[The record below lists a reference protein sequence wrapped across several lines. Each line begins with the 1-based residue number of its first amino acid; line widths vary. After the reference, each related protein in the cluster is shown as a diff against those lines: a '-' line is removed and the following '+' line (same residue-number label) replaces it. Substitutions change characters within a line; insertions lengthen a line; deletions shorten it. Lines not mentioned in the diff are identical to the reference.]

1 MLKVLIVED
10 EEMIRRGFIHTVDW
24 LSMGC
29 VVVGSAADGQ
39 EGLEQ
44 IERLKPDLVFVDIM
58 MPGMDGLSMLEKA
71 SRLHPF
77 TSVILT
83 SHPAFEFARQAI
95 GLKVFDYLLKPV
107 DEDQLRALIGRI
119 QHEHASMRAVPAP
132 RDGDRTDGTREDVP
146 ADAVAADPLPSVE
159 EAGNPYVAAALARIR
174 TEYHD
179 KLSLEDIA
187 ADIGVSESYL
197 SRKFKEAT
205 HQTFHDLLNRYRVQ
219 KAVELLRK
227 GTLRVY
233 EVSGQTGFSDYK
245 HFCSVFK
252 KYAGVAPKEFARAA
266 GRIVQDGHEPDACE

>member
-24 LSMGC
+24 LSMDC

-44 IERLKPDLVFVDIM
+44 IDRLKPDLVFVDIM
-58 MPGMDGLSMLEKA
+58 MPGMDGLAMLEKA
-71 SRLHPF
+71 NRLHTF

-107 DEDQLRALIGRI
+107 DEDQLRELIVRI
-119 QHEHASMRAVPAP
+119 QREHASMRALAAP
-132 RDGDRTDGTREDVP
+132 REGEWLEGARDESQP
-146 ADAVAADPLPSVE
+146 DALGADPLPHVE

-174 TEYHD
+174 SGYHER
-179 KLSLEDIA
+179 LSLEDIA
-187 ADIGVSESYL
+187 AELRVSESYL

-245 HFCSVFK
+245 HFCTVFK